1 MRSRNEY
8 VNFGSFKAIFT
19 GPVFTPERPLK
30 TKLYLTLSY
39 IQIQ

>member
-19 GPVFTPERPLK
+19 GSVLTPDRKDISAPLK
-30 TKLYLTLSY
+30 TRL
-39 IQIQ
+39 